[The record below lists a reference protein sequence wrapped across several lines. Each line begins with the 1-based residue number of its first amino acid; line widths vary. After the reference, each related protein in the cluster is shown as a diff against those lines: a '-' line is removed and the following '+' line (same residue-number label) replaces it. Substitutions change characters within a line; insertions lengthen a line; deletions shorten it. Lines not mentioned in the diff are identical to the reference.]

1 MAECAVG
8 VVAENR
14 CISARLDGGLG
25 GPDLLGSGGPNSEG
39 FERTPANGA
48 SSVDSLRKPV
58 RGVLDRPSALTT
70 RFRVFGSRDKL
81 NKASLV
87 EGERLARDDIDQ
99 GERRRDRREGLVL
112 INQTIIQIRL
122 KPHRHD

>member
-1 MAECAVG
+1 M
-8 VVAENR
+8 
-14 CISARLDGGLG
+14 
-25 GPDLLGSGGPNSEG
+25 
-39 FERTPANGA
+39 
-48 SSVDSLRKPV
+48 
-58 RGVLDRPSALTT
+58 
-70 RFRVFGSRDKL
+70 